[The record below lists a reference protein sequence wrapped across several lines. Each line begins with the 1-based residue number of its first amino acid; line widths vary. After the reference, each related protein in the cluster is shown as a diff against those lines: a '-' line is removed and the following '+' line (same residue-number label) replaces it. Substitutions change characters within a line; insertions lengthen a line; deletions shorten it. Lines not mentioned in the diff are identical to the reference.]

1 LPARESLVSGTPPGD
16 GKIVN
21 LFYIVSNSLRF
32 TGRLPL
38 SPRTSI
44 VKHRAACL
52 AALYLLFL
60 LGFDPDLFSLPEAIK

>member
-1 LPARESLVSGTPPGD
+1 LEALKRPHEAA
-16 GKIVN
+16 
-21 LFYIVSNSLRF
+21 
-32 TGRLPL
+32 RLPL

>member
-1 LPARESLVSGTPPGD
+1 V
-16 GKIVN
+16 I
-21 LFYIVSNSLRF
+21 F
-32 TGRLPL
+32 TVRLPL

>member
-1 LPARESLVSGTPPGD
+1 LAIDTPPRD
-16 GKIVN
+16 GKIDN
-21 LFYIVSNSLRF
+21 LFYSVSNFLWF
-32 TGRLPL
+32 TVRLPL